1 MRKILLTLSLII
13 GISTPAIAE
22 IPFDILETNRTGWNI
37 KYFYRDQKT
46 IVIQHHA
53 GGRVDDE
60 LFRIQKLDR
69 LGYKIAL
76 ADYTVSAGTL
86 WLRYPKERLC
96 IDPKADFY
104 FHQPHVK
111 SNFGRP
117 LPNKYHTDKFFK
129 MLPKEVQNTLLKQK
143 VPAWKKPDPDT
154 NLPWID
160 YIRIDGETAI
170 KEGWAKRCPD
180 YVITSTLERLF
191 GGRDKN
197 VPPKSDKF

>member
-1 MRKILLTLSLII
+1 
-13 GISTPAIAE
+13 
-22 IPFDILETNRTGWNI
+22 
-37 KYFYRDQKT
+37 
-46 IVIQHHA
+46 
-53 GGRVDDE
+53 
-60 LFRIQKLDR
+60 
-69 LGYKIAL
+69 
-76 ADYTVSAGTL
+76 
-86 WLRYPKERLC
+86 
-96 IDPKADFY
+96 
-104 FHQPHVK
+104 
-111 SNFGRP
+111 
-117 LPNKYHTDKFFK
+117 